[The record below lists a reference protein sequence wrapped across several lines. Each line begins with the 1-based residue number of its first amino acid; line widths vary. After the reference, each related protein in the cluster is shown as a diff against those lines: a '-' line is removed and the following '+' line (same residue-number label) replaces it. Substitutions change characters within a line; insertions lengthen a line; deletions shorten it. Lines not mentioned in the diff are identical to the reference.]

1 MQIVKTA
8 GFKRCIDGT
17 ILKECTLDGEVT
29 REMVAYLGNFG
40 TTKVLG
46 NLKQPFF
53 SFAKEGLFT
62 IKGMIGD
69 TCLYVRFRKEYME
82 ISADLL
88 DGMITHY
95 DPDQPGIDEVRA
107 LEMSVLA
114 QIDR

>member
-1 MQIVKTA
+1 MQIIKTA
-8 GFKRCIDGT
+8 GYKRCIDGT

-29 REMVAYLGNFG
+29 RDMVAYLGNFG

-69 TCLYVRFRKEYME
+69 TCLYVRFRKEHME
-82 ISADLL
+82 ISGDLL
-88 DGMITHY
+88 YGMIAYY
-95 DPDQPGIDEVRA
+95 DPDHPGIEAVR
-107 LEMSVLA
+107 LIERRLL
-114 QIDR
+114 DRII

>member
-17 ILKECTLDGEVT
+17 VLKECTLDGEVT
-29 REMVAYLGNFG
+29 REMVAYLDNFG

-62 IKGMIGD
+62 IKGMVGD
-69 TCLYVRFRKEYME
+69 ACIYVRFKKEYME
-82 ISADLL
+82 ISVDLL
-88 DGMITHY
+88 YGMIAHY
-95 DPDQPGIDEVRA
+95 DPDQPGIEAVRV
-107 LEMSVLA
+107 LEQSVLSR
-114 QIDR
+114 IDS

>member
-29 REMVAYLGNFG
+29 REMVAYLDNFG
-40 TTKVLG
+40 TTKVLD

-82 ISADLL
+82 ISGDFLY
-88 DGMITHY
+88 GMIAHY
-95 DPDQPGIDEVRA
+95 DPDQPSIEAVRA
-107 LEMSVLA
+107 LEQSVFA
-114 QIDR
+114 QISR